1 MLNYNLNINSPLQQ
15 EKKNEDVRP
24 PIYWDFHSFA
34 SASDASDLSERTF
47 ATMSINTPNTNCIQ
61 VSVDSGNSFVSD
73 AQSEVTAS
81 VTGSNWPITGSTTMS
96 LFTAGITFDPL
107 AVDQFYFSSVSASG
121 TQIIANP
128 SISGSIITNKFLA
141 AEFYRWYVSGSVV
154 HIKGNVFNPLVNWKA
169 QNQSPVTT
177 TGNVNG
183 YTASFNIVKDVN
195 VALVNINEVT
205 ASISSSFNY
214 AYNFGVTAS
223 LTASINNVTGSTTM
237 SIEIPQTGVSAS
249 QQWFNPS
256 TTEAKLTGSFVATN
270 NNPYNITASVIF
282 NKGNINNP
290 LVKVLAT
297 GSNSIYSNS
306 QGTNTILNIVK
317 NVNEPISMSIGN
329 ITGSQTTQFQYEYAF
344 NITSSLTGSANW
356 PRSASHLYPTM
367 SLSIPEA
374 GINVISYQTASIIT
388 ASFAAN
394 TNTTYTITA
403 SITPRYIPAFS
414 ASFYLFAG
422 GGGGA
427 STTIVSTQPGGGG
440 GAGAMFTG
448 SFNISPNRT
457 YTVVV
462 GAGGAADTSGNT
474 TQFNGFDMGTIEIP
488 ITMSLQGGRN
498 GSGMNGGNS
507 GTGSYTIGTTT
518 TQLPAFTG
526 GSGDADSGGG
536 TIRYAAGGGAGSS
549 QNGVSGIAFP
559 NRISGAGGNGFVG
572 LAGGGGG
579 GGADKR
585 NFAGATAGAGGDFG
599 GGIGGGATDTNQN
612 GFPATAFG
620 AGGGG
625 ATSTSVGNSGGTG
638 YQGVLLLSYPGTGSR
653 FTATGNY
660 SLSYLNGITTYTFN
674 PGSSS
679 FSYVYEPE
687 LNPAPLT

>member
-1 MLNYNLNINSPLQQ
+1 
-15 EKKNEDVRP
+15 
-24 PIYWDFHSFA
+24 
-34 SASDASDLSERTF
+34 
-47 ATMSINTPNTNCIQ
+47 
-61 VSVDSGNSFVSD
+61 
-73 AQSEVTAS
+73 
-81 VTGSNWPITGSTTMS
+81 
-96 LFTAGITFDPL
+96 
-107 AVDQFYFSSVSASG
+107 VSASG
-121 TQIIANP
+121 PQIIANP
-128 SISGSIITNKFLA
+128 SISGSIITNKFLSS
-141 AEFYRWYVSGSVV
+141 EFYRWFVSGSVV
-154 HIKGNVFNPLVNWKA
+154 HMKGNVF
-169 QNQSPVTT
+169 
-177 TGNVNG
+177 
-183 YTASFNIVKDVN
+183 
-195 VALVNINEVT
+195 
-205 ASISSSFNY
+205 
-214 AYNFGVTAS
+214 
-223 LTASINNVTGSTTM
+223 
-237 SIEIPQTGVSAS
+237 
-249 QQWFNPS
+249 
-256 TTEAKLTGSFVATN
+256 
-270 NNPYNITASVIF
+270 
-282 NKGNINNP
+282 NP

-317 NVNEPISMSIGN
+317 NVNEPISMSIGY
-329 ITGSQTTQFQYEYAF
+329 ITGSQTSSFQYEYAF

-403 SITPRYIPAFS
+403 SIAPRYIPGFTG
-414 ASFYLFAG
+414 SFTLFAG

-427 STTIVSTQPGGGG
+427 STTNASGQPGGGG

-462 GAGGAADTSGNT
+462 GAGGGADTSGNT
-474 TQFNGFDMGTIEIP
+474 TQFNGFDIGIVEIP

-526 GSGDADSGGG
+526 GSGDDGSGGG
-536 TIRYAAGGGAGSS
+536 TLRYAAGGGAGSS
-549 QNGVSGIAFP
+549 ENGVSGIASP
-559 NRISGAGGNGFVG
+559 NRVSGRGGNGFVALG
-572 LAGGGGG
+572 GGGGG

-585 NFAGATAGAGGDFG
+585 NFIGATRGSGGDTG
-599 GGIGGGATDTNQN
+599 GGDGGGTDTNQN

-625 ATSTSVGNSGGTG
+625 ATSTDSAVSGGSG
-638 YQGVLLLSYPGTGSR
+638 YQGVLLLSYAGTGSR
-653 FTATGNY
+653 FTTIGNAT
-660 SLSYLNGITTYTFN
+660 SSFTDGITTYTFN
-674 PGSSS
+674 VGSSS

>member
-24 PIYWDFHSFA
+24 PINWDFHSFA
-34 SASDASDLSERTF
+34 SASDSTDLSERTF

-61 VSVDSGNSFVSD
+61 VSIDSGNSFTSD
-73 AQSEVTAS
+73 AQSQVTAS

-96 LFTAGITFDPL
+96 LLSIGITYDPL
-107 AVDQFYFSSVSASG
+107 AVDQYISASVSASG

-128 SISGSIITNKFLA
+128 SISGSIITNKFLSS
-141 AEFYRWYVSGSVV
+141 EFYRWYVSGSVV
-154 HIKGNVFNPLVNWKA
+154 HIKGNVF
-169 QNQSPVTT
+169 
-177 TGNVNG
+177 
-183 YTASFNIVKDVN
+183 
-195 VALVNINEVT
+195 
-205 ASISSSFNY
+205 
-214 AYNFGVTAS
+214 
-223 LTASINNVTGSTTM
+223 
-237 SIEIPQTGVSAS
+237 
-249 QQWFNPS
+249 
-256 TTEAKLTGSFVATN
+256 
-270 NNPYNITASVIF
+270 
-282 NKGNINNP
+282 NP

-317 NVNEPISMSIGN
+317 NVNEPISMSIGY
-329 ITGSQTTQFQYEYAF
+329 ITGSQTSSFQYEYAF

-403 SITPRYIPAFS
+403 SIAPRYIPAFT

-422 GGGGA
+422 GAGGA
-427 STTIVSTQPGGGG
+427 STTDTGNRRPGGGG

-462 GAGGAADTSGNT
+462 GAGGAADTSGDT
-474 TQFNGFDMGTIEIP
+474 TQFNGFDMGIVEIP
-488 ITMSLQGGRN
+488 ITMSLQGGRS
-498 GSGMNGGNS
+498 GGGMNGGNS

-518 TQLPAFTG
+518 TQLPLFTG
-526 GSGDADSGGG
+526 GSGDDGSGGG
-536 TIRYAAGGGAGSS
+536 TLRFAAGGGAGSS

-559 NRISGAGGNGFVG
+559 NRVSGRGGNGFVAFG
-572 LAGGGGG
+572 GGGGG
-579 GGADKR
+579 GGADR
-585 NFAGATAGAGGDFG
+585 ANFSGATRGVGGTTGGGDG
-599 GGIGGGATDTNQN
+599 GGSDSNQN
-612 GFPATAFG
+612 GFPATAYG

-625 ATSTSVGNSGGTG
+625 ATSTTQGNSGGSG
-638 YQGVLLLSYPGTGSR
+638 YQGVLTVSYPGTGSR

-660 SLSYLNGITTYTFN
+660 SLSYSNGVTTYTFN

>member
-24 PIYWDFHSFA
+24 PISWDFHSFA
-34 SASDASDLSERTF
+34 SSSDSSDLSERTF

-61 VSVDSGNSFVSD
+61 VSVDSGNSFVST
-73 AQSEVTAS
+73 AQSPVTAS

-107 AVDQFYFSSVSASG
+107 AVDQFYFSSVSASY
-121 TQIIANP
+121 TEIIANP
-128 SISGSIITNKFLA
+128 NITGSIITNKFISS
-141 AEFYRWYVSGSVV
+141 EFYRWYVSGSVV
-154 HIKGNVFNPLVNWKA
+154 HMKGNVF
-169 QNQSPVTT
+169 
-177 TGNVNG
+177 
-183 YTASFNIVKDVN
+183 
-195 VALVNINEVT
+195 
-205 ASISSSFNY
+205 
-214 AYNFGVTAS
+214 
-223 LTASINNVTGSTTM
+223 
-237 SIEIPQTGVSAS
+237 
-249 QQWFNPS
+249 
-256 TTEAKLTGSFVATN
+256 
-270 NNPYNITASVIF
+270 
-282 NKGNINNP
+282 NP

-317 NVNEPISMSIGN
+317 NVNEPISMSIGY
-329 ITGSQTTQFQYEYAF
+329 ITGSQTSSFQYQYAF

-403 SITPRYIPAFS
+403 SIAPRYIPGFS
-414 ASFYLFAG
+414 GSFTLFGG

-427 STTIVSTQPGGGG
+427 STTVVSGRPGGGG

-448 SFNISPNRT
+448 SFNIAPNRT

-462 GAGGAADTSGNT
+462 GAGGAADTSGGT
-474 TQFNGFDMGTIEIP
+474 TQFNGFDVGTVEIP

-498 GSGMNGGNS
+498 GTVMDGGNS

-526 GSGDADSGGG
+526 GSGDDGSGGG
-536 TIRYAAGGGAGSS
+536 TIRYAAGGGAGSC
-549 QNGVSGIAFP
+549 QNGVNGIASP
-559 NRISGAGGNGFVG
+559 NRVSGGGGDG
-572 LAGGGGG
+572 LDAIGGGGGG
-579 GGADKR
+579 GGADR
-585 NFAGATAGAGGDFG
+585 ANFSGATPGIGGDFG
-599 GGIGGGATDTNQN
+599 GGLGGGATDTNQN
-612 GFPATAFG
+612 GFPATAYG

-625 ATSTSVGNSGGTG
+625 ATSTTIGVSGGTG
-638 YQGVLLLSYPGTGSR
+638 YQGVLILSYPGTGSR

-660 SLSYLNGITTYTFN
+660 TLSYDGTATTYTFN
-674 PGSSS
+674 TGSST

>member
-24 PIYWDFHSFA
+24 PINWDFHSFA
-34 SASDASDLSERTF
+34 SASDSTDLSERTF

-73 AQSEVTAS
+73 AQAPVTAS
-81 VTGSNWPITGSTTMS
+81 LTGSNWPITGSTTMS
-96 LFTAGITFDPL
+96 LFTAGITYSPL
-107 AVDQFYFSSVSASG
+107 SVDQYFSSSVSASG
-121 TQIIANP
+121 PQIIANP
-128 SISGSIITNKFLA
+128 SISGSIITNKFLSS
-141 AEFYRWYVSGSVV
+141 EFYRWFVSGSVV
-154 HIKGNVFNPLVNWKA
+154 HMKGNVF
-169 QNQSPVTT
+169 
-177 TGNVNG
+177 
-183 YTASFNIVKDVN
+183 
-195 VALVNINEVT
+195 
-205 ASISSSFNY
+205 
-214 AYNFGVTAS
+214 
-223 LTASINNVTGSTTM
+223 
-237 SIEIPQTGVSAS
+237 
-249 QQWFNPS
+249 
-256 TTEAKLTGSFVATN
+256 
-270 NNPYNITASVIF
+270 
-282 NKGNINNP
+282 NP

-329 ITGSQTTQFQYEYAF
+329 ITGSQTSQFQYEYAF

-403 SITPRYIPAFS
+403 SIAPRYIPGFTG
-414 ASFYLFAG
+414 SFYLFAG

-427 STTIVSTQPGGGG
+427 STTAFTAQPGGGG

-448 SFNISPNRT
+448 SFNIAPNRT

-462 GAGGAADTSGNT
+462 GAGGGADTSGNT
-474 TQFNGFDMGTIEIP
+474 TQFNGFDIGIVEIP

-526 GSGDADSGGG
+526 GSGDDGSGGG
-536 TIRYAAGGGAGSS
+536 TVRYAAGGGAGSS
-549 QNGVSGIAFP
+549 QNGVNGIASP
-559 NRISGAGGNGFVG
+559 NRVSGNGGNGLDALG
-572 LAGGGGG
+572 GGGGG

-585 NFAGATAGAGGDFG
+585 NFAGATAGGGGNAGGGDG
-599 GGIGGGATDTNQN
+599 GGTDTNQN

-625 ATSTSVGNSGGTG
+625 ATSTDSAVSGGSG

-660 SLSYLNGITTYTFN
+660 SLSFSSGITTYTFN

>member
-34 SASDASDLSERTF
+34 SASDSSDLSERTF
-47 ATMSINTPNTNCIQ
+47 ATMSINAVNTNCIQ

-73 AQSEVTAS
+73 AQSPVTAS

-96 LFTAGITFDPL
+96 LFTAGITYDPL

-128 SISGSIITNKFLA
+128 SISGSIITNKFLTS
-141 AEFYRWYVSGSVV
+141 EFYRWYVSGSVI
-154 HIKGNVFNPLVNWKA
+154 HIKGNVF
-169 QNQSPVTT
+169 
-177 TGNVNG
+177 
-183 YTASFNIVKDVN
+183 
-195 VALVNINEVT
+195 
-205 ASISSSFNY
+205 
-214 AYNFGVTAS
+214 
-223 LTASINNVTGSTTM
+223 
-237 SIEIPQTGVSAS
+237 
-249 QQWFNPS
+249 
-256 TTEAKLTGSFVATN
+256 
-270 NNPYNITASVIF
+270 
-282 NKGNINNP
+282 NP

-317 NVNEPISMSIGN
+317 NVNEPISMSIGY
-329 ITGSQTTQFQYEYAF
+329 ITGSQTSSFQYEYAF

-403 SITPRYIPAFS
+403 SVAPRYIPGFTG
-414 ASFYLFAG
+414 SFTLFAG
-422 GGGGA
+422 GGGGV
-427 STTIVSTQPGGGG
+427 STTSATSQPGGGG

-462 GAGGAADTSGNT
+462 GDGGAADTSGGT
-474 TQFNGFDMGTIEIP
+474 TQFNGFDMGVVEIP

-498 GSGMNGGNS
+498 GSAMNGGNS

-526 GSGDADSGGG
+526 GSGDDGSGGG
-536 TIRYAAGGGAGSS
+536 TLRFAAGGGAGSCE
-549 QNGVSGIAFP
+549 NGVSGVASP
-559 NRISGAGGNGFVG
+559 NRVSGRGGNGNAG
-572 LAGGGGG
+572 GTYKEGGGGGG
-579 GGADKR
+579 GGADRR
-585 NFAGATAGAGGDFG
+585 NFVTATAGAGGIQG
-599 GGIGGGATDTNQN
+599 GGNGGQGLNQGGSN
-612 GFPATAFG
+612 GEGYG

-625 ATSTSVGNSGGTG
+625 AVSTDGTAFGGSG
-638 YQGVLLLSYPGTGSR
+638 YQGVLTVSYQGTGSR
-653 FTATGNY
+653 FTTIGNAT
-660 SLSYLNGITTYTFN
+660 SSFTDGITTYTFN
-674 PGSSS
+674 VGSSS